1 MSLIEEYNERLEDPD
16 DEISDS
22 DQKKYDAAAHR
33 YNFHHGTGT
42 ADLNDTEVLDMI
54 NEKKNEGYSYSQI
67 WNILEGVVSDETK
80 EYYLRAAFSE

>member
-1 MSLIEEYNERLEDPD
+1 MDDPD
-16 DEISDS
+16 DTISAS
-22 DQKKYDAAAHR
+22 DQKKYNRATRR
-33 YNFHHGTGT
+33 YNFYHGTGT

-67 WNILEGVVSDETK
+67 WNFLEGVVSDETK

>member
-1 MSLIEEYNERLEDPD
+1 MDDPD
-16 DEISDS
+16 DTISAS
-22 DQKKYDAAAHR
+22 DQKKYNRATRR
-33 YNFHHGTGT
+33 YNFYHGTGT

-67 WNILEGVVSDETK
+67 WDILEGVVSDETK